1 MDDHTWSTNWFA
13 NEKYCIDHIKDLDR
27 KLKLVRPDQTIQGYL
42 VDAVPVNKI
51 QELCKSYSHV
61 YVISEQ
67 SGFAVPENCTTH
79 TVPKSFYGTYYV
91 DNLNQDCKIVRDYN
105 CFLHRADIARQN
117 WFYILYERGWL
128 DRGWVSF
135 NIDLRPGLWYP
146 AETSQKVFQHYH
158 RSFLSSYDYLYT
170 SVEKIVP
177 YKNFVDMHNQFE
189 RVLETKFSIVVEPYY
204 ERPDSVCFSE
214 KTLRVLQL
222 PRPWILFGATG
233 SVSKL
238 RSMGFDVF
246 DDFVDHSYDYFDT
259 EHSYVQRQDAM
270 IPEIE
275 KLLQLEA
282 TPAIIDIWKQKAQ
295 HNREILQNWASTW
308 QSDFSNMLD
317 QVYYDATQV
326 DDK

>member
-1 MDDHTWSTNWFA
+1 MDDQAWRTQWGGH
-13 NEKYCIDHIKDLDR
+13 EYYCKNLIKDIDQ
-27 KLKLVRPDQTIQGYL
+27 KLKLVHPDQTIQGYL
-42 VDAVPVNKI
+42 VDAVPVNEI
-51 QELCKSYSHV
+51 QELCKLHSHV

-67 SGFAVPENCTTH
+67 SGFAVPENCTTY
-79 TVPKSFYGTYYV
+79 TIPKSFYGTYYV
-91 DNLNQDCKIVRDYN
+91 DNLNLDCDIVREYN

-117 WFYILYERGWL
+117 WFYILYDRGWL

-146 AETSQKVFQHYH
+146 AETSREVFCHYH
-158 RSFLSSYDYLYT
+158 RSLLSSYDYLYP

-177 YKNFVDMHNQFE
+177 YKNFVDTHNQFE

-222 PRPWILFGATG
+222 PRPWVLFGATG
-233 SVSKL
+233 SVERL

-246 DDFVDHSYDYFDT
+246 DDFVDHSYDCFDT
-259 EHSYVQRQDAM
+259 EKSYVQRQDAM

-282 TPAIIDIWKQKAQ
+282 TPAIIDHWKQKAQ
-295 HNREILQNWASTW
+295 HNREILRKWSQNW
-308 QSDFSNMLD
+308 QSDFLNLLD
-317 QVYYDATQV
+317 QVYCDATQA
-326 DDK
+326 DAK